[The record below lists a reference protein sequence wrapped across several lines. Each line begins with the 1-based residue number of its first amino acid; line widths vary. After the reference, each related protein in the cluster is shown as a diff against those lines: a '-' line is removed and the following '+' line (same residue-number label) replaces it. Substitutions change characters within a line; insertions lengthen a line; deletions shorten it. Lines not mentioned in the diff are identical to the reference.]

1 MSGHWART
9 YVELPSERVA
19 CSACALLN
27 PASFEPC
34 TPLVYDR
41 VSKLSFRVTYAR
53 LVALAGVYKM
63 LMRQNKKLE
72 GTLVLLRGN
81 RRKVSVQLKFHTR
94 AGESRDARRSR
105 AGSRILPES
114 AIPKPE
120 RRGRGSGETAESRE
134 FEFRGHN
141 PKTAARMRTLPG
153 DRGFRSLCAAARFPT
168 SIRFSPEAM
177 RFLGELAQ
185 ARNDG
190 IDIER
195 ASTTWS
201 TSSFTSWTTRPAATL
216 AATLAV
222 QWGVAI
228 EIERAIK
235 KSASF

>member
-94 AGESRDARRSR
+94 ARESRR
-105 AGSRILPES
+105 ATLPGRIPNPE
-114 AIPKPE
+114 KPE
-120 RRGRGSGETAESRE
+120 RRGSESGETAESRE
-134 FEFRGHN
+134 FEFRGQT
-141 PKTAARMRTLPG
+141 KA
-153 DRGFRSLCAAARFPT
+153 
-168 SIRFSPEAM
+168 
-177 RFLGELAQ
+177 
-185 ARNDG
+185 
-190 IDIER
+190 
-195 ASTTWS
+195 
-201 TSSFTSWTTRPAATL
+201 
-216 AATLAV
+216 
-222 QWGVAI
+222 
-228 EIERAIK
+228 
-235 KSASF
+235 